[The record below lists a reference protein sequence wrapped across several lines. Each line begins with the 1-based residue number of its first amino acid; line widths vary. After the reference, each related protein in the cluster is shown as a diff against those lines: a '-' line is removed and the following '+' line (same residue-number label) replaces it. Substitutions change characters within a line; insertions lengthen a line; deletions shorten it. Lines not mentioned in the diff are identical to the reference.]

1 MNGLERY
8 GCQTIIY
15 MPKNM
20 FYLTAPKFCT
30 EGYTI
35 WNLGWIDV
43 KNQLFYQTNTLSENL
58 EDRIS
63 HFSNWL
69 EFLQSLID
77 DKIYTK
83 LFEFFGFDKANLI
96 NGDRLVSEEI
106 FVQNLKELKFCK
118 NNEDDILEFIVNAF
132 RNSNKIISFN
142 LVKRKISSN
151 LKNFSDEAMA
161 ENNIAEDNNQEITS
175 QMVNNEG
182 AENNE
187 ENNE

>member
-1 MNGLERY
+1 M
-8 GCQTIIY
+8 
-15 MPKNM
+15 
-20 FYLTAPKFCT
+20 
-30 EGYTI
+30 
-35 WNLGWIDV
+35 
-43 KNQLFYQTNTLSENL
+43 
-58 EDRIS
+58 
-63 HFSNWL
+63 
-69 EFLQSLID
+69 
-77 DKIYTK
+77 
-83 LFEFFGFDKANLI
+83 
-96 NGDRLVSEEI
+96 
-106 FVQNLKELKFCK
+106 KELKFCK

>member
-1 MNGLERY
+1 MLSFVSLLLL
-8 GCQTIIY
+8 ILI
-15 MPKNM
+15 
-20 FYLTAPKFCT
+20 
-30 EGYTI
+30 
-35 WNLGWIDV
+35 
-43 KNQLFYQTNTLSENL
+43 LFDL
-58 EDRIS
+58 
-63 HFSNWL
+63 F
-69 EFLQSLID
+69 EFILNPFGEELL
-77 DKIYTK
+77 YTK

-118 NNEDDILEFIVNAF
+118 NNEDDILEFIVNTF